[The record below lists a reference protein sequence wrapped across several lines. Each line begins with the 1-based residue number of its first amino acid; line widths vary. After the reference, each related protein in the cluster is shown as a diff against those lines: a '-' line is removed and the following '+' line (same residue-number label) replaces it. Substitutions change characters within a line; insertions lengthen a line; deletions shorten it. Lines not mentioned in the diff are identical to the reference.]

1 MHSPL
6 LTSLT
11 YFSPSHLACSDLHRS
26 ASQSDPVHVRH
37 PETSCLHSY
46 CHPAKPDQLE
56 TLLEIPRV
64 MVGSSSLL
72 IYYGSPRR
80 TPRILHWSCDAGVSL
95 CWRNSE
101 FRWRVDTTWGPIKH
115 KKTYTVNPAFRTPWC
130 IMFINRWVLEIVN
143 RTCILNWFTPFR
155 INHQFTLFLTHD
167 IPIPHCCQG
176 NPRNK
181 AALAVH
187 LSLLHVS
194 FIGTPITPGSKLCH
208 FTSGG

>member
-11 YFSPSHLACSDLHRS
+11 YSSPSHLACSDLHRS

-56 TLLEIPRV
+56 TL
-64 MVGSSSLL
+64 SSSLL
-72 IYYGSPRR
+72 IYYGSPREPPGSCIEAATLGYR
-80 TPRILHWSCDAGVSL
+80 CAGGTLNSAGGLTLHGDQS
-95 CWRNSE
+95 N
-101 FRWRVDTTWGPIKH
+101 T

-155 INHQFTLFLTHD
+155 INHRFTLFLTHD

-176 NPRNK
+176 NPRNE